1 MTEPSLP
8 DSEDPGTRLRRRA
21 VLLPLLLV
29 ALAYANALRGGFV
42 WDDRSLIEEQ
52 EVVRTL
58 APLSDYFT
66 RMFWSDPMS
75 VSSGYYR
82 PLVTLGYAVEYALWD
97 GSAEGFHLTNLL
109 LHLVAVAWVFLLC
122 RRAGASPL
130 AAAVGASA
138 FGLFPRLTESVAWIS
153 GRTDVMA
160 SAFALGA
167 LLVYRADRPSRRWGA
182 AGLVLLGLLCKEV
195 AVSVVLG
202 LAVLEASAV
211 RAKERRPAQAARNL
225 APVAVAL
232 LVYGALRLNALRS
245 DVRELDAATAG
256 LPLAERAT
264 AALAALAHY
273 AVMLVDALRPRLQ
286 IGVLGEHPVAWV
298 LLGVAVLA
306 AAGFAAWRWGGRL
319 SPLGRAALA
328 ASAGALAL
336 VLHLVPLNL
345 HTLAS
350 DRFLY
355 VPVAMLAVAL
365 AAPIERA
372 TRARPRAAVALS
384 SLALLAFAGA
394 THLRNRDW
402 VDEVRLWR
410 AAERRS
416 GPEDAFVQQQLGS
429 LYMDA
434 HRYEEALEYLRRS
447 VRRESRLTGIKAYNN
462 LALCLTKLGRHGEA
476 ISLFQDMVRQQ
487 PRYRRAHLNLAM
499 AYARAGRFGEALE
512 QLQRL
517 EALAPNDPAVPEL
530 RALFQRS
537 LETVARLPSPG
548 GPERASVAETRAK
561 LFQELGAPH
570 EAALH
575 WEAVLAAPDAT
586 AEQRFHAAGFLA
598 FEGELDRARRA
609 LERLKREQPGDE
621 RLPLLEEELL
631 ARARLGE
638 AE

>member
-1 MTEPSLP
+1 MTEPSSS
-8 DSEDPGTRLRRRA
+8 DSETLGARLRRRA

-29 ALAYANALRGGFV
+29 ALAHANALRGGFV
-42 WDDRSLIEEQ
+42 WDDRELIEEQ

-58 APLSDYFT
+58 APLPDYFT

-82 PLVTLGYAVEYALWD
+82 PLVTLSYAVEYALWD
-97 GSAEGFHLTNLL
+97 GSPEGFHLTNLL
-109 LHLVAVAWVFLLC
+109 LHLVVVAWVFLLC
-122 RRAGASPL
+122 QRAGASPL

-138 FGLFPRLTESVAWIS
+138 FGLFPRLTESVSWVS

-160 SAFALGA
+160 SAFALAA
-167 LLVYRADRPSRRWGA
+167 LLVYRAERRWGA

-195 AVSVVLG
+195 AAAVVVG
-202 LAVLEASAV
+202 LVVLEATAV
-211 RAKERRPAQAARNL
+211 RAKNHRWGQAARNL
-225 APVAVAL
+225 VPVAVAL
-232 LVYGALRLNALRS
+232 AVYGALRLYALRS
-245 DVRELDAATAG
+245 DVRELDAGATAG
-256 LPLAERAT
+256 LPLTERAT

-286 IGVLGEHPVAWV
+286 IGVLGEHPAGMV

-306 AAGFAAWRWGGRL
+306 AGAFAAWRWGGRL
-319 SPLGRAALA
+319 SPMARAALA
-328 ASAGALAL
+328 SGACALAL
-336 VLHLVPLNL
+336 VLHLVPLGL

-365 AAPIERA
+365 AAPVERA
-372 TRARPRAAVALS
+372 ARARPRAAVVLS
-384 SLALLAFAGA
+384 SVTLLAFAGA

-402 VDEVRLWR
+402 VDELRLWR
-410 AAERRS
+410 AAERVS
-416 GPEDAFVQQQLGS
+416 GTEDPFVQQQLGS

-434 HRYEEALEYLRRS
+434 HRYEKALEHLRRS
-447 VRRESRLTGIKAYNN
+447 VRVKSRLTGIKAYNN
-462 LALCLTKLGRHGEA
+462 LALCLSKLGRHGEA

-487 PRYRRAHLNLAM
+487 PGYRRGHLNLAM

-512 QLQRL
+512 QLGRL
-517 EALAPNDPAVPEL
+517 QALAPNDPAVPEL
-530 RALFQRS
+530 RGLFQRS
-537 LETVARLPSPG
+537 LDTLARLPPPG
-548 GPERASVAETRAK
+548 GAQSAAVAEQRAR
-561 LFQELGAPH
+561 LYQELGAPH

-586 AEQRFHAAGFLA
+586 AEQQVHAAGFLV
-598 FEGELDRARRA
+598 FEGDLAQAQRA
-609 LERLKREQPGDE
+609 LERLRRVQPGDE

-631 ARARLGE
+631 SRTRLGE